1 MIISTTRVQMDPE
14 KVDCLVNQEAPI
26 NIKDV
31 QAFLG
36 FSNFYRR
43 FIKGFSR
50 IVRLLVALTRKLV
63 KQNWTLSCQ
72 EAFDILKN
80 SFTLALIL
88 RYFDPKREVFI
99 EYDISDFVS
108 SGILSQED
116 DQGVL
121 HLVAFM
127 SKKYDPAE
135 CNYEIYDKELLAI
148 VRYFEYQ
155 RPEL

>member
-1 MIISTTRVQMDPE
+1 M
-14 KVDCLVNQEAPI
+14 
-26 NIKDV
+26 
-31 QAFLG
+31 
-36 FSNFYRR
+36 
-43 FIKGFSR
+43 
-50 IVRLLVALTRKLV
+50 
-63 KQNWTLSCQ
+63 
-72 EAFDILKN
+72 LKN

-88 RYFDPKREVFI
+88 RHFDPKREVFV

-121 HLVAFM
+121 YLVAFM

-135 CNYEIYDKELLAI
+135 YNYEIYDKELLAI